1 MLQLRELQRIFD
13 SALFDDASDAVAPW
27 VRGCESDSANGV
39 AIDAHARIAIYRN
52 NLREGF
58 RKALA
63 LEFPVIERL
72 VGEDYFRQLA
82 LSFLAEHPSR
92 AGDLH
97 PIGEPFAHFLHSR
110 FEDTPYAYM
119 TDVAAL
125 EWAYQQSL
133 VAADASS
140 FEVATLRDVAPGAYG
155 QLRFTL
161 HPACGLVRSPYP
173 VMRIWAVNQP
183 EATGGDEVV
192 DLSSGSDFVLI
203 RRAAEGVELR
213 RIAAADFAILH
224 AFSQQALLADALEQA
239 RALDPDFDLGEAL
252 RRFISLGVLAAAH
265 VTRSTSPGVTP
276 P

>member
-1 MLQLRELQRIFD
+1 VLQLRELQRSFD

-27 VRGCESDSANGV
+27 VRGCESDSANGA
-39 AIDAHARIAIYRN
+39 AIDPHARIAIYRN

-82 LSFLAEHPSR
+82 LWFLAEHPSR

-97 PIGEPFAHFLHSR
+97 PIGEPFAPFLQSR

-119 TDVAAL
+119 TDVATL
-125 EWAYQQSL
+125 EWTYQQSL
-133 VAADASS
+133 IAADAPP
-140 FEVATLRDVAPGAYG
+140 FDVATLRDIPPEAYG

-161 HPACGLVRSPYP
+161 HPACRLVRSPYP
-173 VMRIWAVNQP
+173 IVRIWAANQA
-183 EATGGDEVV
+183 EATGDEVV
-192 DLSSGSDFVLI
+192 DLSSGAGFVLM
-203 RRAAEGVELR
+203 RRAAEGVEMR

-224 AFSQQALLADALEQA
+224 AFSQQALLAEALEQA
-239 RALDPDFDLGEAL
+239 RAIEPSFDLGEAL

-265 VTRSTSPGVTP
+265 VTHSTSPGVTP

>member
-1 MLQLRELQRIFD
+1 MLQLRELQRSFD
-13 SALFDDASDAVAPW
+13 SALFDDASEAVAPW
-27 VRGCESDSANGV
+27 VRGCESDSANGA
-39 AIDAHARIAIYRN
+39 AIDAHVRIAIYRN

-119 TDVAAL
+119 TDVATL
-125 EWAYQQSL
+125 EWTYQQSL
-133 VAADASS
+133 IAADAPP
-140 FEVATLRDVAPGAYG
+140 FDVATLRDIPPEAYG
-155 QLRFTL
+155 QLRFSL

-173 VMRIWAVNQP
+173 VMRIWAVNQA
-183 EATGGDEVV
+183 EATGDEVV
-192 DLSSGSDFVLI
+192 DLSSGADFVLI
-203 RRAAEGVELR
+203 RRAAEGVEMR
-213 RIAAADFAILH
+213 RIATADFAILQ
-224 AFSQQALLADALEQA
+224 AFSQQAPLADALQQA
-239 RALDPDFDLGEAL
+239 RALDPEFDLGEAL

-265 VTRSTSPGVTP
+265 TTHSTSPGVTP